1 MSRFM
6 LKWNI
11 EYADVG
17 KSVKEFLKEQKISK
31 TALTDIKFHGG
42 KITVNDVEF
51 GNHLWG
57 LDDQALALISVVRN
71 FAANLSSTPFTY
83 LCPSVPP

>member
-31 TALTDIKFHGG
+31 TALTDIKFHGE
-42 KITVNDVEF
+42 K
-51 GNHLWG
+51 
-57 LDDQALALISVVRN
+57 
-71 FAANLSSTPFTY
+71 
-83 LCPSVPP
+83 